1 MTSIS
6 GSRWS
11 AETLLLTSRLEHNR
25 MNVPAVIRLLPVHRA
40 PVAIKTLVGIGIDA
54 DVVDHQHA
62 GVFQPHPDQSRKVE
76 HRMALALRGNEEHGV
91 LRIGVHETLDE
102 FAADF
107 VGVLADQGADRGDH
121 AAAFR
126 SEEHTSELQSQ

>member
-6 GSRWS
+6 GRRWS

-54 DVVDHQHA
+54 GVVDHQHA
-62 GVFQPHPDQSRKVE
+62 GIFEPGPDEAGEIE
-76 HRMALALRGNEEHGV
+76 HRMALAAGGNEEQRV
-91 LRIGVHETLDE
+91 LRIVLHEALDE

-107 VGVLADQGADRGDH
+107 VRMLSDQGTDGAD
-121 AAAFR
+121 
-126 SEEHTSELQSQ
+126 